1 MAWALTLCFL
11 ATSGTDTLSASRRIA
26 TICSSVKRLFFIG
39 SSLVGGSHSL
49 KLRLVLRTW
58 AGHEDVR
65 LFVWQRDRGQC
76 VKCGSKQRLEFDHI
90 IPVAAGG
97 SNTERNIQLLCESC
111 NRAKGST
118 I

>member
-58 AGHEDVR
+58 AGQTRSVSSVSNRVSKLILSGR
-65 LFVWQRDRGQC
+65 LAALPRAERSRRGAAAAAESRDDIWGNQERT
-76 VKCGSKQRLEFDHI
+76 RLRE
-90 IPVAAGG
+90 
-97 SNTERNIQLLCESC
+97 
-111 NRAKGST
+111 
-118 I
+118 